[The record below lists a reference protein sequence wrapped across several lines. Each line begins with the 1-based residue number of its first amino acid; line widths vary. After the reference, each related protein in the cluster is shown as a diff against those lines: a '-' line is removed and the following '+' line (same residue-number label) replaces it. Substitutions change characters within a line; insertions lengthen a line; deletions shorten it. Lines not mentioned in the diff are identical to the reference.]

1 MAMTAFRPLHEF
13 VPAVHSPF
21 HADGSL
27 APEAVPAQAAF
38 LAANGIRTV
47 FITGTTGEFHALT
60 HPERLVLYD
69 AWAAAGAAQGLAV
82 IAHVGGNALDDA
94 RALARRAAALGI
106 AAISTL
112 PPSYDKPRTLADLIA
127 WCATIAAEAPALPFY
142 YYDIPSMTGVSF
154 PIERFLVEAP
164 AQIPTLA
171 GVKISNPDLV
181 AYRRS
186 LDASGGRFD
195 LPWGVDEAL
204 LGALATGAR
213 GGVGSTYNFAPRL
226 YVELRAAFERGDLD
240 AARRL
245 QSQSIAMIDALAATG
260 YMGTSK
266 ALMHRLGVP
275 VGPARAPHRNPPSGE
290 VDAALAR
297 LAALGFGAWGAALAV

>member
-1 MAMTAFRPLHEF
+1 MTPTRPLHEF

-27 APEAVPAQAAF
+27 APEVVPVQAAF

-47 FITGTTGEFHALT
+47 FVTGTTGECHALT
-60 HPERLVLYD
+60 HVERLALYD
-69 AWAAAGAAQGLAV
+69 AWAAAGPAHGLTV
-82 IAHVGGNALDDA
+82 IAHVGGNALEDA
-94 RALARRAAALGI
+94 RALARRAAALGL

-127 WCATIAAEAPALPFY
+127 WCAAIAAAAPALPFY

-154 PIERFLVEAP
+154 SMARFLLEAP
-164 AQIPTLA
+164 AHIPTLA
-171 GVKISNPDLV
+171 GLKISHPDLV

-186 LDASGGRFD
+186 LDASAGRFD

-226 YVELRAAFERGDLD
+226 YVDLQAAFERGDL
-240 AARRL
+240 ATARRL
-245 QSQSIAMIDALAATG
+245 QSQSIAMVDAISATG
-260 YMGTSK
+260 YMGTAK
-266 ALMHRLGVP
+266 AVMGRLGVP
-275 VGPARAPHRNPPSGE
+275 VGPARAPNANPAAGE
-290 VDAALAR
+290 VDAVMAR
-297 LAALGFGAWGAALAV
+297 LAALGFGDWGATPV